1 MKRTPSCDGG
11 KSDARMNSSPCDP
24 AIEVR
29 DLVKRYGEVTAV
41 AGVSFKVARGETTAL
56 LGGNGAGKTT
66 TIGMLLGLVKP
77 TSGEARVLGV
87 DVRRDRQRVLSR
99 INFQSPYVDLP
110 KRLTVRQNLAVY
122 ARL

>member
-1 MKRTPSCDGG
+1 MEVRV
-11 KSDARMNSSPCDP
+11 NSSPGAP
-24 AIEVR
+24 AIEVQN
-29 DLVKRYGEVTAV
+29 LVKRYGAVTAV
-41 AGVSFKVARGETTAL
+41 AGVSFRVARGETTAL

-87 DVRRDRQRVLSR
+87 DVRRDRQKVLSR

-110 KRLTVRQNLAVY
+110 KRLTVRENLVV
-122 ARL
+122 